1 MSLNVGS
8 NGGVRVEVAVTQ
20 GGRRVAIY
28 RGPGKKSR
36 CHLLHPESPTGARR
50 SLRLGRTLRLV
61 LAGHSGPGRRQKYPA
76 SFRRVSDFDTACCHT
91 WDNLAES
98 LRPDTPAGAR
108 RTLRPPPQKS
118 AKDLANLSW
127 GFHTNAARW
136 EGWCMVLCN
145 M

>member
-8 NGGVRVEVAVTQ
+8 NGGVKVEVAATQ

-28 RGPGKKSR
+28 RGPGKR
-36 CHLLHPESPTGARR
+36 AVATCCTR

-118 AKDLANLSW
+118 AKDLANISW
-127 GFHTNAARW
+127 GFHTNATRW
-136 EGWCMVLCN
+136 EGWCMGLCK